1 MKSAY
6 KYITLILAPIMALSL
21 LAISFVSSAYPARA
35 DGISQKENVAESD
48 TLETLFNNGYQV
60 FKDLRNEK
68 GIYRDSILLTDSPPY
83 HPSSIAASGIGLMS
97 EAIAHKKGW
106 EPQALSNVKTTIRTM
121 TGLTPG
127 FHAERTANG
136 YFRHFINLEDGH
148 REWNSEFSTIDTAI
162 FVTGALFAAN
172 YFDDPELNTMVA
184 KLYHS
189 IDFGA
194 AIADPETGGIYM
206 IMNADGTGDSK
217 AVTYPYNE
225 YIIVAWLAY
234 NQNIDKPQGKAAQ
247 LWKNKYATPANL
259 LTKDYQ
265 GLKLLTD
272 GTDHYMSSF
281 TLLFPYYMVNMFSK
295 SDEYKSYMINAYKAD
310 KLWAANEGLAPYEW
324 GNGAGTAPAPVGYHA
339 DSIDNNEFK
348 IVSPQ
353 IISGFLPINPSGT
366 EDLLNL
372 YKQNKGVYSLQ
383 SDKSKKILWRY
394 SLTQP
399 DWQADSVQGIDYS
412 TFLFGLASRDATLGT
427 AFFQKNNDFYSTA
440 NFNLNGGTGETPAA
454 QNLVS
459 VDLVQAPTNPT
470 RPGYTFTGW
479 NTRADGN
486 GVWWDFSKDTLRGA
500 DITLFAQW
508 QAVSTH
514 TVTFD
519 VNGGNGAAPGIQNI
533 AVGSTIQEPKE
544 QPTRPGY
551 TFAGWSTK
559 QDPPQKTWNFAIDT
573 MPDNDI
579 VLYAVWK
586 TGILPNTGG
595 KSGSLSNTGQ
605 DNGTLVASAIG
616 LMLAG
621 VSLLSI
627 RRTKL
632 KNR

>member
-6 KYITLILAPIMALSL
+6 KYTRLILAPILALSL
-21 LAISFVSSAYPARA
+21 LAISFASSAYPARA
-35 DGISQKENVAESD
+35 DEISQQDNAADAD
-48 TLETLFNNGYQV
+48 TLDTLFSNSYQV

-127 FHAERTANG
+127 FHAERTTNG

-172 YFDDPELNTMVA
+172 YFNDPELNTMVA

-194 AIADPETGGIYM
+194 AIADPNTGGIYM

-217 AVTYPYNE
+217 AVTLPYNE

-234 NQNIDKPQGKAAQ
+234 NQNIDKPEGKAAQ

-372 YKQNKGVYSLQ
+372 YRQNKGVYSLQ

-412 TFLFGLASRDATLGT
+412 TFLFGLASRDTALGT
-427 AFFQKNNDFYSTA
+427 AFFQKNNDFYSTV
-440 NFNLNGGTGETPAA
+440 NFNLNGGIGKTPVA

-459 VDLVQAPTNPT
+459 VDLVRAPTNPT
-470 RPGYTFTGW
+470 RPGYTFVGW
-479 NTRADGN
+479 NTKADAS
-486 GVWWDFSKDTLRGA
+486 GVRWDFSKDAPGGE

-508 QAVSTH
+508 QSVGTH

-519 VNGGNGAAPGIQNI
+519 VNGGNSAAPGMQNV
-533 AVGSTIQEPKE
+533 ALGSTIPEPKE

-551 TFAGWSTK
+551 TFAGWSIEK
-559 QDPPQKTWNFAIDT
+559 DPPQKAWDFTTDT

-579 VLYAVWK
+579 VLYAMWK
-586 TGILPNTGG
+586 PGTLPSSGANSGGLPNTG
-595 KSGSLSNTGQ
+595 Q
-605 DNGTLVASAIG
+605 DSGTLVVTAIG

-621 VSLLSI
+621 ASLLSI
-627 RRTKL
+627 RRAIL

>member
-6 KYITLILAPIMALSL
+6 KYTRLILAPILALSL
-21 LAISFVSSAYPARA
+21 LAIPFASSAYPARA
-35 DGISQKENVAESD
+35 DEISQQDNAAEAD
-48 TLETLFNNGYQV
+48 TLDTLFSNSYQV

-127 FHAERTANG
+127 FHAERTTNG

-172 YFDDPELNTMVA
+172 YFNDPELNTMVA

-194 AIADPETGGIYM
+194 AIADPNTGGIYM
-206 IMNADGTGDSK
+206 IMNANGTGDSK
-217 AVTYPYNE
+217 AVTLPYNE

-234 NQNIDKPQGKAAQ
+234 NQNIDKPEGKAAQ

-295 SDEYKSYMINAYKAD
+295 SDEYKSYMINACKAD
-310 KLWAANEGLAPYEW
+310 KLWAADEGLASYEW

-339 DSIDNNEFK
+339 DSINNNEFK

-372 YKQNKGVYSLQ
+372 YRQNKGVYSLQ
-383 SDKSKKILWRY
+383 SDTSKKILWRY

-412 TFLFGLASRDATLGT
+412 TFLFGLASRDTALGT
-427 AFFQKNNDFYSTA
+427 AFFPKNNDFYSTV
-440 NFNLNGGTGETPAA
+440 NFNLNGGIGKTPVA

-459 VDLVQAPTNPT
+459 VDLVRAPTNPT
-470 RPGYTFTGW
+470 RPGYTFVGW
-479 NTRADGN
+479 NTKADAS
-486 GVWWDFSKDTLRGA
+486 GVWWDFSKDAPGGE

-508 QAVSTH
+508 QSVGTH

-519 VNGGNGAAPGIQNI
+519 VNGGNSAAPGMQNV
-533 AVGSTIQEPKE
+533 ALGSTIPEPKE

-551 TFAGWSTK
+551 TFAGWSIEK
-559 QDPPQKTWNFAIDT
+559 DPPQKAWDFTTDT

-579 VLYAVWK
+579 VLYAMWK
-586 TGILPNTGG
+586 PGTLHSSGANSGGLPNTG
-595 KSGSLSNTGQ
+595 Q
-605 DNGTLVASAIG
+605 DSGTLVVTAIG

-621 VSLLSI
+621 ASLLSI
-627 RRTKL
+627 RRAIL